1 LISFDDL
8 ILRADDLALQEL
20 VGKPAVRL
28 LGAVDPSLLAPPSL
42 REVLLGLRSREE
54 LLGDAEARGA
64 LVDLL
69 RREEAVRLAELL
81 GTDAGDPFES
91 LRALRVRRGSERERM
106 LFAFFGLR
114 PTTPEPVPEA
124 PEFVEQAGAYGLF
137 PHQRRASRRVQEL
150 LVRPPH
156 RVVLHMPTGAGKTRT
171 AMHVIADHLR
181 AHEPGLVVWLASSE
195 ELCEQAAQEFE
206 AAWGHLGDRAVGVHR
221 YWGGRDL
228 EIESVDDGFLVAGL
242 AKLYQRVRARAH
254 DIGRLGARA
263 TLVVFDEAHQAIAP
277 TYRLL
282 VEALTTHDPA
292 PGLLG
297 LTATPGRTWDDVEAD
312 AELANFFGRRKVML
326 EVPGY
331 DSPVDYLVEEGYL
344 ARVRY
349 ESLLVEPGIELSAAD
364 RAQIAD
370 GFDIPQALLV
380 KLAEDEER
388 NLAILERIGRLV
400 QDHRRILVFA
410 ATARH
415 AELLATV
422 LRARGTGAFSVT
434 AETDPRERTR
444 RIAAFKAEGEEPLV
458 LCNYGVLTT
467 GFDAPQTTCALV
479 ARPTDSLVLYS
490 QMVGRAIR
498 GPRAGGTAEAL
509 IVTVIDQNLP
519 GFRSAAEA
527 FTNWEDV
534 WS

>member
-1 LISFDDL
+1 MISFDDIL
-8 ILRADDLALQEL
+8 LRADDLALQEL
-20 VGKPAVRL
+20 VGKSAVRL

-42 REVLLGLRSREE
+42 REVLLGLRSREG
-54 LLGDAEARGA
+54 LLGDAEARGV

-69 RREEAVRLAELL
+69 RREEAAHLAELL
-81 GTDAGDPFES
+81 GTDASDPFKS
-91 LRALRVRRGSERERM
+91 LHVLRVRKGSERERV
-106 LFAFFGLR
+106 LFAFFGLW
-114 PTTPEPVPEA
+114 PVKLEPVPDI
-124 PEFVEQAGAYGLF
+124 PEYVEQGGAYGLF
-137 PHQRRASRRVQEL
+137 THQRHASRRAQKL
-150 LVRPPH
+150 LLRAPH

-171 AMHVIADHLR
+171 AMHVVADHLR
-181 AHEPGLVVWLASSE
+181 AREPGLVVWLASSE

-206 AAWGHLGDRAVGVHR
+206 TAWSHLGDRAVGVHR
-221 YWGGRDL
+221 FWGSRDL
-228 EIESVDDGFLVAGL
+228 DVESLSDGFLVAGL
-242 AKLYQRVRARAH
+242 AKLYHRVRARVH
-254 DIGRLGARA
+254 DIGRLGART

-277 TYRLL
+277 TYKLL
-282 VEALTTHDPA
+282 VDALTTHDPV

-312 AELANFFGRRKVML
+312 AELSDFFGRQKVML

-331 DSPVDYLVEEGYL
+331 DSPVDYLIEEGYL
-344 ARVRY
+344 ARARY
-349 ESLLVEPGIELSAAD
+349 ESLLVEPGVELSAAD
-364 RAQIAD
+364 REQIAS
-370 GFDIPQALLV
+370 GFDVPQALLAR
-380 KLAEDEER
+380 LAEDEER
-388 NLAILERIGRLV
+388 NLAILERVARLV
-400 QDHRRILVFA
+400 QEHRRILVFA

-422 LRARGTGAFSVT
+422 LRARGTEAFSVT
-434 AETDPRERTR
+434 AETDPRERAR
-444 RIAAFKAEGEEPLV
+444 RIATFKAEHEEPLV

-467 GFDAPQTTCALV
+467 GFDAPQTTCALI

-498 GPRAGGTAEAL
+498 GPRAGGTTEAL

-527 FTNWEDV
+527 FTNWEDI